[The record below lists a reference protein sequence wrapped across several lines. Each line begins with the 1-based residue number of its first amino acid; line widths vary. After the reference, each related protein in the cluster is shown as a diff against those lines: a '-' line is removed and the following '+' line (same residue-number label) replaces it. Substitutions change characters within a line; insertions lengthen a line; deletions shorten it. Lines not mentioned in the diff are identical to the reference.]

1 VNVDDIRTIGILGG
15 GVMGAGIAMTFAQA
29 GYHIIVRD
37 ISEEALAKTRQRM
50 LEGRFGWR
58 RGVEL
63 GRFTS
68 EQVETFLGRVRFTT
82 DMADL
87 AEVDLLIEA
96 IPEDEE
102 LKKRVWAEVDRIVK
116 PEAIFAT
123 NTSGFAIS
131 SLNQAVSPERR
142 KRFLGM
148 HWFSPANIMKL
159 IELVYTE
166 ETSPETLATMEEL
179 CRRIGKTSIR
189 VKDAPGTYGFVA
201 NRIFF
206 AAVAEARKIVEAGIA
221 SPEDV
226 DTAMKLGFNWPSGP
240 LEMFRGARSG
250 WE

>member
-1 VNVDDIRTIGILGG
+1 MNVDDIRKVGILGG

-29 GYHIIVRD
+29 GYEVIVRD
-37 ISEEALAKTRQRM
+37 ISEEALARTKQRM
-50 LEGRFGWR
+50 LEGRFGWKR
-58 RGVEL
+58 AVEL
-63 GRFTS
+63 GKFS
-68 EQVETFLGRVRFTT
+68 QEQVDEFLSRVRFTT
-82 DMADL
+82 NVEDL
-87 AEVDLLIEA
+87 KDVDLVIEA

-102 LKKRVWAEVDRIVK
+102 LKKQVWAEMDRLVK
-116 PEAIFAT
+116 PEAIFAS

-159 IELVYTE
+159 VELVYTE
-166 ETSPETLATMEEL
+166 ETSPEVLSLMEEL
-179 CRRIGKTSIR
+179 CKRIGKTSIR

-221 SPEDV
+221 TPEDV

>member
-1 VNVDDIRTIGILGG
+1 MNVDDIRTVGILGG
-15 GVMGAGIAMTFAQA
+15 GVMGAGIAMTFVQA
-29 GYHIIVRD
+29 GFPVVVRD
-37 ISEEALAKTRQRM
+37 VSEEALARTRQRM

-58 RGVEL
+58 RGVEM
-63 GRFTS
+63 GKFS
-68 EQVETFLGRVRFTT
+68 QAQVEEFLARLRLTT
-82 DMADL
+82 ELGEL
-87 AEVDLLIEA
+87 AGVDLVIEA
-96 IPEDEE
+96 VPEDEE
-102 LKKRVWAEVDRIVK
+102 LKKRVWAEMDRLVK

-159 IELVYTE
+159 VELVYTE
-166 ETSPETLATMEEL
+166 ETAPEVVAAMEEL

-201 NRIFF
+201 NRVFF

-221 SPEDV
+221 TAEAV